1 MNAEERGSEGTCEW
15 VRSKRSLHS
24 RLFAAFQK
32 WGSAKYAP
40 HVHERKQ
47 RLFRDLSG
55 DVLEI
60 GAGTGVNFDYFP
72 KGLRWVG
79 LDPNPHMHRHLRTRA
94 ESLGMNELDLRLGV
108 SESIPL
114 PDASVDHV
122 VATLVLCSVHDLE
135 RSVSEILR
143 VLRPGGT
150 FRFLEHV
157 AAPSGTSLRKR
168 QRFFRR
174 PWMFVG
180 DGCQPD
186 RETLDAVENAGFS
199 SVDAEAF
206 SLPFPLVSPHV
217 MGIARK

>member
-1 MNAEERGSEGTCEW
+1 MNADESGSDRTLEW
-15 VRSKRSLHS
+15 VRSKRSFRS
-24 RLFAAFQK
+24 RLFAAFQR

-47 RLFRDLSG
+47 RLFSDLSG

-60 GAGTGVNFDYFP
+60 GAGTGVNFEYFP
-72 KGLRWVG
+72 GGVRWTG
-79 LDPNPHMHRHLRTRA
+79 LDPNPHMHRQLRTRA
-94 ESLGMNELDLRLGV
+94 ESMGIHDLDLRLGV

-143 VLRPGGT
+143 VLRAGGT

-157 AAPSGTSLRKR
+157 AAPRGTGLCRR

-180 DGCQPD
+180 DGCRPD
-186 RETLDAVENAGFS
+186 RETLPAIQSAGFA
-199 SVDAEAF
+199 SVDAESF
-206 SLPFPLVSPHV
+206 SLPFPLVSPHA
-217 MGIARK
+217 MGVARK